1 MIGDVGVTTA
11 EFVSYLPLTY
21 FLYFSF
27 LLFFNFLYQ
36 PIFIFRFDMSDIRRY
51 IRYSPVFWAVWNKG
65 VSVPVD
71 RPIQCEIDSP
81 AYSNNVLD

>member
-1 MIGDVGVTTA
+1 MIGNVGVTTRSA
-11 EFVSYLPLTY
+11 VPADFY
-21 FLYFSF
+21 F
-27 LLFFNFLYQ
+27 
-36 PIFIFRFDMSDIRRY
+36 PVDMSDIRRY